1 MLDFFFKPL
10 RSIVGAAEQEVET
23 LKPIEETE
31 RELLGA
37 VKALERT
44 TDSLEH
50 HVEVIEQLATSVD
63 PLKDSVNNLNATM
76 VDLVKVLAPL
86 AAAERDVG
94 KIEHF
99 FGRRRHAAEATPA
112 APPTQPATAPV
123 PEPSA
128 NPEPRPSS
136 PE

>member
-23 LKPIEETE
+23 LEPIEDTE
-31 RELLGA
+31 REILGA

-50 HVEVIEQLATSVD
+50 HVEVIEQLATVVD
-63 PLKDSVNNLNATM
+63 PLTDSVIALNATM
-76 VDLVKVLAPL
+76 VDLVRVLAPL
-86 AAAERDVG
+86 AAAEREVG

-99 FGRRRHAAEATPA
+99 FGRRHHSQPA
-112 APPTQPATAPV
+112 APPAPPPTEPVAQPATQPG
-123 PEPSA
+123 PDSK
-128 NPEPRPSS
+128 RPT
-136 PE
+136 